1 MNETNTG
8 SMAWLPGSFLAYI
21 QQLRKRK
28 QYVNNKTLQLQLV
41 KHLAVIAVIGGI
53 LALNSLYIY
62 KSLVPYPNAG
72 AALLDISSSNILIW
86 GYAFLSLAMNGLLFL
101 VVAILYSHRLIGPHE
116 KIVAALQQIAQ
127 GDLQWTIRLR
137 NTDHLQEIGNAV
149 NQVVSSH
156 SHSISDLSQAVRS
169 LKDHQNLDG
178 QEIDRQLVAME
189 AILNRFAISQRKER
203 VQGQDCHPVTTGK
216 GTR

>member
-8 SMAWLPGSFLAYI
+8 SGTWLAGSLSAYM

-28 QYVNNKTLQLQLV
+28 QYINNKTLQLQIV
-41 KHLAVIAVIGGI
+41 KHLTVIAVIGGI

-72 AALLDISSSNILIW
+72 AELLDFSSSNILIW
-86 GYAFLSLAMNGLLFL
+86 GFALLSLAMNGLLF
-101 VVAILYSHRLIGPHE
+101 VIVAIFYSHRLIGPHE

-127 GDLQWTIRLR
+127 GDLQRTIRLR

-169 LKDHQNLDG
+169 LKDHQQLDG
-178 QEIDRQLVAME
+178 QEIDRRLVAME
-189 AILNRFAISQRKER
+189 AILNRYAIAQK
-203 VQGQDCHPVTTGK
+203 K
-216 GTR
+216 GGNDAT

>member
-8 SMAWLPGSFLAYI
+8 SGAWLPGSFLANI

-28 QYVNNKTLQLQLV
+28 QYINNKTLQLQLV

-62 KSLVPYPNAG
+62 KSLVPFPHAG
-72 AALLDISSSNILIW
+72 AALLDFSWSNILVW
-86 GYAFLSLAMNGLLFL
+86 GFALLSLAMNGLLFL
-101 VVAILYSHRLIGPHE
+101 VVATLYSHRLIGPHE

-127 GDLQWTIRLR
+127 GDLQRAIRLR

-149 NQVVSSH
+149 NQVISSH

-169 LKDHQNLDG
+169 LKDHQQLDG
-178 QEIDRQLVAME
+178 QEIDRRLVAME
-189 AILNRFAISQRKER
+189 AILNRYAIAQK
-203 VQGQDCHPVTTGK
+203 K
-216 GTR
+216 GGNDAT

>member
-8 SMAWLPGSFLAYI
+8 SGTWLAGSLSAYM

-28 QYVNNKTLQLQLV
+28 QYINNKTLQLQIV
-41 KHLAVIAVIGGI
+41 KHLTVIAVIGGI

-62 KSLVPYPNAG
+62 KSLVPLPKDG
-72 AALLDISSSNILIW
+72 TTLLDFSSGNILIW
-86 GYAFLSLAMNGLLFL
+86 GFAFLSLAMNGLLFL

-116 KIVAALQQIAQ
+116 KIVATLQQIAQ
-127 GDLQWTIRLR
+127 GDLQRTIRLR
-137 NTDHLQEIGNAV
+137 STDHLQEIGNAV
-149 NQVVSSH
+149 NQVISSH

-169 LKDHQNLDG
+169 LKDHQQLDG

-189 AILNRFAISQRKER
+189 AILNRYAIAQE
-203 VQGQDCHPVTTGK
+203 K
-216 GTR
+216 GGNDAT

>member
-8 SMAWLPGSFLAYI
+8 SGAWLPGSFLANI

-28 QYVNNKTLQLQLV
+28 QYINNKTLQLQIV
-41 KHLAVIAVIGGI
+41 KHLTVIAVIGGI

-62 KSLVPYPNAG
+62 KSLVPLPKDG
-72 AALLDISSSNILIW
+72 TTLLDFSSGNILIW
-86 GYAFLSLAMNGLLFL
+86 GFAFLSLAMNGLLFL

-116 KIVAALQQIAQ
+116 KIVATLQQIAQ
-127 GDLQWTIRLR
+127 GDLQRTIRLR
-137 NTDHLQEIGNAV
+137 STDHLQEIGNAV
-149 NQVVSSH
+149 NQVISSH

-169 LKDHQNLDG
+169 LKDHQQLDG

-189 AILNRFAISQRKER
+189 AILNRYAIAQE
-203 VQGQDCHPVTTGK
+203 K
-216 GTR
+216 GGNDAT

>member
-1 MNETNTG
+1 M
-8 SMAWLPGSFLAYI
+8 

-28 QYVNNKTLQLQLV
+28 QYINNKTLQLQIV
-41 KHLAVIAVIGGI
+41 KHLTVIAVIGGI

-62 KSLVPYPNAG
+62 KSLVPFPKDG
-72 AALLDISSSNILIW
+72 TTLLDFSSSNILIW
-86 GYAFLSLAMNGLLFL
+86 GFAFLSLAMNGLLFL

-127 GDLQWTIRLR
+127 GDLQRTIRLR

-169 LKDHQNLDG
+169 LKDHQKLDG
-178 QEIDRQLVAME
+178 QEMDRQLVAME
-189 AILNRFAISQRKER
+189 AILNRYAIAQK
-203 VQGQDCHPVTTGK
+203 K
-216 GTR
+216 GGNDAT

>member
-8 SMAWLPGSFLAYI
+8 SGTWLAGSLSAYM

-28 QYVNNKTLQLQLV
+28 QYINNKTLQLQIV
-41 KHLAVIAVIGGI
+41 KHLTVIAVIGGI

-62 KSLVPYPNAG
+62 KSLVPFPKDG
-72 AALLDISSSNILIW
+72 TTLLDFSSSNILIW
-86 GYAFLSLAMNGLLFL
+86 GFAFLSLAMNGLLFL

-127 GDLQWTIRLR
+127 GDLQRAIRLR

-149 NQVVSSH
+149 NQVVSAH

-169 LKDHQNLDG
+169 LKDHQKLDV
-178 QEIDRQLVAME
+178 QEIDRHVAAME
-189 AILNRFAISQRKER
+189 AILNRYAITPEKR
-203 VQGQDCHPVTTGK
+203 GNDAT
-216 GTR
+216 

>member
-8 SMAWLPGSFLAYI
+8 SGTWLAGSLSAYM

-28 QYVNNKTLQLQLV
+28 QYINNKTLQLQIV
-41 KHLAVIAVIGGI
+41 KHLTVIAVIGGI

-62 KSLVPYPNAG
+62 KSLVPFPKDG
-72 AALLDISSSNILIW
+72 TTLLDFSSSNILIW
-86 GYAFLSLAMNGLLFL
+86 GFAFLSLAMNGLLFL

-116 KIVAALQQIAQ
+116 KIVATLQQIAQ
-127 GDLQWTIRLR
+127 GDLQGTIRLR

-156 SHSISDLSQAVRS
+156 SHSISGLSQAVRS
-169 LKDHQNLDG
+169 LKDHQKLDG

-189 AILNRFAISQRKER
+189 AILNRYAIAQEKA
-203 VQGQDCHPVTTGK
+203 GNDAT
-216 GTR
+216 

>member
-8 SMAWLPGSFLAYI
+8 SGTWLAGSLSAYM

-28 QYVNNKTLQLQLV
+28 QYINNKTLQLQIV
-41 KHLAVIAVIGGI
+41 KHLTVIAVIGGI

-62 KSLVPYPNAG
+62 KSLVPFPKDG
-72 AALLDISSSNILIW
+72 TTLLDFSSSNILIW
-86 GYAFLSLAMNGLLFL
+86 GFAFLSLAMNGLLFL

-116 KIVAALQQIAQ
+116 KIVATLQQIAQ
-127 GDLQWTIRLR
+127 GDLQRTIRLR
-137 NTDHLQEIGNAV
+137 STDHLQEIGNAV

-169 LKDHQNLDG
+169 LKDHQQLDG
-178 QEIDRQLVAME
+178 QEIDRRLVAME
-189 AILNRFAISQRKER
+189 AILNRYAIAQK
-203 VQGQDCHPVTTGK
+203 K
-216 GTR
+216 GGNDAT